1 MNMSNKL
8 LPLIARVF
16 LSLVFINSGIKKIT
30 NFESVSNKMYESGI
44 TFQTDLFLAGAIF
57 LLLVGSLL
65 LITGYKSK
73 IGVFMLILFLV
84 PTTIAFHWDFANPKE
99 VGQLLKNAGLLG
111 GLLMVLSYGTGD
123 LSLDKKS

>member
-8 LPLIARVF
+8 LPLIARIL

-30 NFESVSNKMYESGI
+30 SFESVSAKMYDSGI

-73 IGVFMLILFLV
+73 VGAFMIVLFLV
-84 PTTIAFHWDFANPKE
+84 PTTIVFHWDFADPKQ

-123 LSLDKKS
+123 ISFGKK

>member
-16 LSLVFINSGIKKIT
+16 LSLVFINSGVKKIT

-57 LLLVGSLL
+57 LLLAGSLL
-65 LITGYKSK
+65 LIIGYKSK
-73 IGVFMLILFLV
+73 IGAFMLVLFLV
-84 PTTIAFHWDFANPKE
+84 PTTIAFHWDFSNPKE
-99 VGQLLKNAGLLG
+99 IGQLLKNAGLLG

-123 LSLDKKS
+123 ISLDKKS

>member
-8 LPLIARVF
+8 LPLIARIL

-30 NFESVSNKMYESGI
+30 SFENVSAKMYDSGI
-44 TFQTDLFLAGAIF
+44 TFQTDLFLAGAIL

-65 LITGYKSK
+65 LITGYRSK
-73 IGVFMLILFLV
+73 VGAFMIVLFLV
-84 PTTIAFHWDFANPKE
+84 PTTIVFHWDFADPKQI
-99 VGQLLKNAGLLG
+99 GQLLKNAGLLG

-123 LSLDKKS
+123 LSLGKK

>member
-8 LPLIARVF
+8 LPLIARVL

-30 NFESVSNKMYESGI
+30 NFEEVSTKMYEAGI

-57 LLLVGSLL
+57 LLLAGSFF

-73 IGVFMLILFLV
+73 VGAFMIVLFLV
-84 PTTIAFHWDFANPKE
+84 PTTIVFHWDFADPKQ

-111 GLLMVLSYGTGD
+111 GLLMVLSFGTGD
-123 LSLDKKS
+123 LSIKKQD